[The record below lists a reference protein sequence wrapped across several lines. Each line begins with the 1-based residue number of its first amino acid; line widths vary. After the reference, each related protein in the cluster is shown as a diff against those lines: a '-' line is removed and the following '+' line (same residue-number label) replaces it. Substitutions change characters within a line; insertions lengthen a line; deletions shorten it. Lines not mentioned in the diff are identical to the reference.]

1 MPYIQSDGARLYY
14 EEAGT
19 GIPIVFAHEFSGD
32 LWSWEKQIQ
41 HFSRHYR
48 CIAFNAR
55 GYPPSEVPEQLSRY
69 SHQHAVDD
77 VAVVMRHLKVSKAH
91 IIGCSMGSRTTLDF
105 GLTYPRM
112 ALSRTMIGIGSGG
125 DPRDKAAFLRQTEAR
140 ARLYE
145 EDGLAVVL
153 QGLRV
158 AANRMQLK
166 RKNPRAFEDF
176 CRRFMQHS
184 AQGCAN
190 ITRRVQ
196 GRRVSLF
203 SMEKPLRALKV
214 PAHVIV
220 GDEDPGAINSGLFM
234 KQVSPAVR
242 LSVVPATGH
251 LVNLEEPDLMHRLT
265 EDFFALIE
273 SRQWQ
278 PRGNAKG

>member
-1 MPYIQSDGARLYY
+1 MPYVQSNGARLYY

-19 GIPIVFAHEFSGD
+19 GTPIVFCHEFSGD

-41 HFSRHYR
+41 HFSRRYR

-55 GYPPSEVPEQLSRY
+55 GYPPSDVPASPSRY
-69 SHQHAVDD
+69 SHKRAVDD
-77 VAVVMRHLKVSKAH
+77 VAVVMRHLKIKKAH

-112 ALSRTMIGIGSGG
+112 ALSLTMIGIGSGG
-125 DPRDKAAFLRQTEAR
+125 DPRNKAVFRRQTEAR

-145 EDGLAVVL
+145 EGGLAAVL
-153 QGLRV
+153 KGLRV
-158 AANRMQLK
+158 ADNRIRLK
-166 RKNPRAFEDF
+166 TKNPRAFDDF

-203 SMEKPLRALKV
+203 SMERALRAMKL
-214 PAHVIV
+214 PSLVIV
-220 GDEDPGAINSGLFM
+220 GDEDPGAIESGLFM
-234 KQVSPAVR
+234 KKASPAVA
-242 LSVVPATGH
+242 LSVVPSTGH
-251 LVNLEEPDLMHRLT
+251 LVNLEEPDLMHKLV
-265 EDFFALIE
+265 EDMFALVE
-273 SRQWQ
+273 SGKWR
-278 PRGNAKG
+278 PRNS

>member
-1 MPYIQSDGARLYY
+1 MPYVQSDGARLYY

-41 HFSRHYR
+41 HFSRRYR

-55 GYPPSEVPEQLSRY
+55 GYPPSEVPASLSRY
-69 SHQHAVDD
+69 SHKHAVDD
-77 VAVVMRHLKVSKAH
+77 IAVVMRHLGVSKAH

-105 GLTYPRM
+105 GLAYPRM
-112 ALSRTMIGIGSGG
+112 ALSLTMIGIGSGG
-125 DPRDKAAFLRQTEAR
+125 DPRNKAAFLRQTEAR

-145 EDGLAVVL
+145 QSGLAVVL
-153 QGLRV
+153 KGLRQ
-158 AANRMQLK
+158 AENRIQLK

-190 ITRRVQ
+190 ISRRVQ
-196 GRRVSLF
+196 GRRPSLF
-203 SMEKPLRALKV
+203 SLEKPLRALKV
-214 PAHVIV
+214 PSHVIV
-220 GDEDPGAINSGLFM
+220 GDEDPGAIDSGLFM
-234 KQVSPAVR
+234 KRVSPAVR

-265 EDFFALIE
+265 EDFFALVE
-273 SRQWQ
+273 SRQWR
-278 PRGNAKG
+278 PRGK

>member
-1 MPYIQSDGARLYY
+1 MPYVQSDGARLYY

-32 LWSWEKQIQ
+32 LCSWEKQIQ
-41 HFSRHYR
+41 HFSRRYR

-55 GYPPSEVPEQLSRY
+55 GYPPSEVPKSLSRY

-77 VAVVMRHLKVSKAH
+77 IAVVMRHLGVRKAH
-91 IIGCSMGSRTTLDF
+91 IIGCSMGSRTALNF
-105 GLTYPRM
+105 GLAYPRM
-112 ALSRTMIGIGSGG
+112 AWSLTMIGIGSGG
-125 DPRDKAAFLRQTEAR
+125 DPRNKAAFLRDTEAR

-145 EDGLAVVL
+145 QGGLAAVL
-153 QGLRV
+153 QGLRK
-158 AANRMQLK
+158 AGNRVQLK

-176 CRRFMQHS
+176 CRRFMAHS

-196 GRRVSLF
+196 GRRPSLF
-203 SMEKPLRALKV
+203 SLEQPLRGLKV

-265 EDFFALIE
+265 EDFFALVE
-273 SRQWQ
+273 SKQWR
-278 PRGNAKG
+278 PRGR

>member
-1 MPYIQSDGARLYY
+1 MPYVQSDGARLYY

-19 GIPIVFAHEFSGD
+19 GTPIIFAHEFSGD
-32 LWSWEKQIQ
+32 LWSWEKQLQ
-41 HFSRHYR
+41 HFSRHHR

-55 GYPPSEVPEQLSRY
+55 GYPPSEVPTVLSRY

-77 VAVVMRHLKVSKAH
+77 VAVVMRHLGVSKAH

-112 ALSRTMIGIGSGG
+112 AMSLTMIGIGSGG
-125 DPRDKAAFLRQTEAR
+125 DPRNKAAFLRHTEAR

-145 EDGLAVVL
+145 EGGLSEVL
-153 QGLRV
+153 KGLRK
-158 AANRMQLK
+158 AENRIRLK

-203 SMEKPLRALKV
+203 SMEKALRALKA
-214 PAHVIV
+214 PSHVIV
-220 GDEDPGAINSGLFM
+220 GDEDPGAIDSGLFM

-242 LSVVPATGH
+242 LSIAPATGH
-251 LVNLEEPDLMHRLT
+251 LVNLEEPDLLHRLC
-265 EDFFALIE
+265 EDFFALVE
-273 SRQWQ
+273 SGQWR
-278 PRGNAKG
+278 PRGK

>member
-1 MPYIQSDGARLYY
+1 MPYVQSDGARLYY

-19 GIPIVFAHEFSGD
+19 GISIVFVHEFSGD

-41 HFSRHYR
+41 HFSRRYR

-55 GYPPSEVPEQLSRY
+55 GYPPSEVPKSLSHY
-69 SHQHAVDD
+69 SHKHAVDD
-77 VAVVMRHLKVSKAH
+77 IAVVMRHLGVSKAH
-91 IIGCSMGSRTTLDF
+91 IIGCSMGSRTAMDF

-112 ALSRTMIGIGSGG
+112 ALSLTMIGIGSGG
-125 DPRDKAAFLRQTEAR
+125 DPRNKAAFLRNTEAR

-145 EDGLAVVL
+145 QGGLAVVL
-153 QGLRV
+153 QGLRK
-158 AANRMQLK
+158 AENRVQLK

-176 CRRFMQHS
+176 CRRFMKHS

-190 ITRRVQ
+190 ISRRVQ
-196 GRRVSLF
+196 GRRPSLF
-203 SMEKPLRALKV
+203 SLEKPLRGLKV

-220 GDEDPGAINSGLFM
+220 GDEDPGAIDSGLFM

-265 EDFFALIE
+265 EDFFALVE
-273 SRQWQ
+273 SKQWR
-278 PRGNAKG
+278 PRGT